1 MPTGC
6 SQTRLRVPARGT
18 SSPGDGEDRT
28 GAVAASDV
36 PPSQES
42 GQPPGQGQR
51 ASGAS
56 TLGDPGGSSWEPEAA
71 LNSTKTQ

>member
-6 SQTRLRVPARGT
+6 SQTGLGVPARGT
-18 SSPGDGEDRT
+18 SSPGDRT
-28 GAVAASDV
+28 GAVAASDG